1 MCVQHP
7 RLQRPGT
14 PRGIRSTSTQWKR
27 RVLMPDYQPVR
38 RHRLVEQRR
47 AKGHHARADKVRG
60 NLQQPGIGGK
70 FENDWYAEHV
80 PRTGFGPR
88 NWRVGECVEGSQHL
102 SALEHLMVDGK
113 PCLSLVHAKEN
124 VSCRLANVANEP
136 RAAANIMDEAA
147 GASAPFDG

>member
-1 MCVQHP
+1 MPRIQGAKHVEDARRSPLTTRAPLAGASRRLRLRRQHS
-7 RLQRPGT
+7 RPG
-14 PRGIRSTSTQWKR
+14 P
-27 RVLMPDYQPVR
+27 
-38 RHRLVEQRR
+38 RR